1 MPNEPTNFRVET
13 SDYLGIKHKQFR
25 DNMLGLA
32 LSKPTEYF
40 KLRNYLVTKLKL
52 DAIDSI
58 YMIYYNLLTQGKDGS
73 ETPSHILA
81 ESGLE
86 GTTISMFVPCYPKQK
101 VNEFAMGVSETLEK
115 IAQEA
120 IDILMPDGYEAV
132 AKERISTKSKGAHI
146 IA

>member
-1 MPNEPTNFRVET
+1 MTTNFKIDT
-13 SDYLGIKHKQFR
+13 SDYLGVKHKRFR

-40 KLRNYLVTKLKL
+40 KLRNYLIEKLKL
-52 DAIDSI
+52 DAIDGI
-58 YMIYYNLLTQGKDGS
+58 YTIYYNLLTEGKDGS
-73 ETPSHILA
+73 DAGNLILA
-81 ESGLE
+81 DSGLDE
-86 GTTISMFVPCYPKQK
+86 ATIKMFVPCYPKQK
-101 VNEFAMGVSETLEK
+101 VNEFALGVSETLEK

>member
-1 MPNEPTNFRVET
+1 MANAPTNFKVDT
-13 SDYLGIKHKQFR
+13 SDYLSIKHKQFR

-58 YMIYYNLLTQGKDGS
+58 YMIYYNLLTQGKDGA
-73 ETPSHILA
+73 ETPNHILA